1 MSIPFI
7 VFPIFAGLGLLLG
20 VIGLFFPKA
29 IWWLRE
35 GWKFRDAEPSNTALI
50 ITRIG
55 SLLATGMAVALLYM
69 FIYVLPRW

>member
-7 VFPIFAGLGLLLG
+7 VFPIFAGLGLILG

-35 GWKFRDAEPSNTALI
+35 GWKFRDAEPSHTALI

-55 SLLATGMAVALLYM
+55 SLLATGMSVALLYM

>member
-1 MSIPFI
+1 M
-7 VFPIFAGLGLLLG
+7 FPIFAGLGLLLG